1 MKKKAYLAITI
12 FVLGSFLAGW
22 VVYAA
27 SKQSYRGRQI
37 EKEIEDLRA
46 QADKIRME
54 NTTLQEKIAYF
65 DSDEFREK
73 IAKEKLNLKK
83 EDEKVVEIRPTVHS
97 GQSDLE
103 IEKNQGSQLADN
115 SKAGSTQN
123 LKNYQKWWR
132 QFFRL

>member
-1 MKKKAYLAITI
+1 MLYEVIT
-12 FVLGSFLAGW
+12 AGW

-65 DSDEFREK
+65 DSR
-73 IAKEKLNLKK
+73 ITSYNVCYTKLL
-83 EDEKVVEIRPTVHS
+83 RWL
-97 GQSDLE
+97 QAL
-103 IEKNQGSQLADN
+103 
-115 SKAGSTQN
+115 
-123 LKNYQKWWR
+123 
-132 QFFRL
+132 